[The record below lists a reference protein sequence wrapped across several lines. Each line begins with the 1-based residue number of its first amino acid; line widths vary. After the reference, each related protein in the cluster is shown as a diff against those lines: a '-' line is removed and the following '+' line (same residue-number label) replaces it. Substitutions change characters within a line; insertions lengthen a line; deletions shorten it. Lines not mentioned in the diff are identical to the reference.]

1 MGSIRRRAAIA
12 ACVCGV
18 LGTTAVA
25 GQQRYRNTAS
35 VCIRLTTADHVS
47 GLAMKTLQDEA
58 SRIWRRHGV
67 VLTWSQPV
75 PQTCTTIV
83 PMVFDEDEFVKQ
95 GGRTRD
101 DALALTVFL
110 GRAQTIY
117 ISVPRAFQMLSKL
130 NQTALNLETSGGR
143 DLRGGTLL
151 GRIAAHELGH
161 VLLTTLAHS
170 ETGLM
175 RPVFGLRDVLS
186 GDDRTTDLSPTNESR
201 LAMRFSLVPIDSE
214 PPVLA
219 QENGRRRPAIR
230 P

>member
-1 MGSIRRRAAIA
+1 MRSIQRRAAM

-18 LGTTAVA
+18 LGTTAFA

-35 VCIRLTTADHVS
+35 VCIRLTTTDHMS
-47 GLAMKTLQDEA
+47 GLAMRTLQDEA
-58 SRIWRRHGV
+58 TRIWRRHGI
-67 VLTWSQPV
+67 VLAWSQPV
-75 PQTCTTIV
+75 PTTCSTVV
-83 PMVFDEDEFVKQ
+83 PVVFDEEEFVKQ
-95 GGRTRD
+95 GGKTRD
-101 DALALTVFL
+101 TALALTVFL

-117 ISVPRAFQMLSKL
+117 VSAPRAYQMLSKL
-130 NQTALNLETSGGR
+130 VQTTLNLENSGGR

-151 GRIAAHELGH
+151 GRIVAHELGH
-161 VLLTTLAHS
+161 VLLTTLSHS

-186 GDDRTTDLSPTNESR
+186 VDERMTELSPTYETR
-201 LAMRFSLVPIDSE
+201 LALRFSLVPVDTA

-219 QENGRRRPAIR
+219 QAARPM

>member
-1 MGSIRRRAAIA
+1 VVGSSRRRAAIA

-18 LGTTAVA
+18 LGTTALA

-35 VCIRLTTADHVS
+35 VCIRLTTTDHIS
-47 GLAMKTLQDEA
+47 GVAMKTLQDEA
-58 SRIWRRHGV
+58 SSIWRRHGI

-75 PQTCTTIV
+75 PESCTTVV
-83 PMVFDEDEFVKQ
+83 PMIFDDDQFVKQ

-101 DALALTVFL
+101 SALALTVFL
-110 GRAQTIY
+110 GRSQTIY
-117 ISVPRAFQMLSKL
+117 ISASRAFQMLSNL
-130 NQTALNLETSGGR
+130 SQPTLNLETSGGR

-151 GRIAAHELGH
+151 GRIVAHELGH

-186 GDDRTTDLSPTNESR
+186 GDDRTTALSAVNENR
-201 LAMRFSLVPIDSE
+201 LAMRFSLVPLDRGPS
-214 PPVLA
+214 VLA
-219 QENGRRRPAIR
+219 QGRLPK
-230 P
+230 

>member
-12 ACVCGV
+12 ACACGV
-18 LGTTAVA
+18 LGTTAFA
-25 GQQRYRNTAS
+25 DQQRYRNTAS
-35 VCIRLTTADHVS
+35 VCIRLTTTDYMS

-58 SRIWRRHGV
+58 SRIWRRHGI

-75 PQTCTTIV
+75 PETCPTIV

-95 GGRTRD
+95 GGKTRET
-101 DALALTVFL
+101 ALALTVFL

-117 ISVPRAFQMLSKL
+117 VSLPRAFQMLSRL
-130 NQTALNLETSGGR
+130 NQTTMNLENSGGR

-151 GRIAAHELGH
+151 GRIVAHELGH
-161 VLLTTLAHS
+161 VLLTTLTHS

-175 RPVFGLRDVLS
+175 RPVFELRDVLS
-186 GDDRTTDLSPTNESR
+186 ADDRITDLSPLHDSR
-201 LAMRFSLVPIDSE
+201 LAMRFGLVPSDPE

-219 QENGRRRPAIR
+219 QGNRPK
-230 P
+230 